1 MTTPA
6 DDAAVEDAFE
16 AYLAGRPVP
25 EEAADLAVFSDAVRA
40 TATTPGR
47 PNAALAELLA
57 TGLLTDQSS
66 PSVRTARAAG
76 SPPSRVRIRRRTAM
90 IFSVLFAK
98 FLSAGAVA
106 QAATGAGIVVVAVTG
121 AGAVGVL
128 PDPVQDTVA
137 GVVETVTPLDLP
149 STDDEVVAGDVPTTE
164 PVTEDVTE
172 EVVEPDAPAEA
183 AEFDAQVWAD
193 QGPEGYDSFGAWVS
207 QGAHNKDLLEARG
220 VRFST
225 MVRDFARA
233 KGMDD
238 RELESEL
245 ESEGLALEELT
256 EGATE
261 VTPEVEEETAETQV
275 APAPA
280 ERTQG
285 NGKAKSTAGDKSTSK
300 GAGKGNGR
308 N

>member
-1 MTTPA
+1 
-6 DDAAVEDAFE
+6 
-16 AYLAGRPVP
+16 
-25 EEAADLAVFSDAVRA
+25 
-40 TATTPGR
+40 
-47 PNAALAELLA
+47 
-57 TGLLTDQSS
+57 
-66 PSVRTARAAG
+66 
-76 SPPSRVRIRRRTAM
+76 M

-98 FLSAGAVA
+98 FLSVGAVA

-149 STDDEVVAGDVPTTE
+149 STDDEVVAGDVPTAEPVTE
-164 PVTEDVTE
+164 DVTEDVTE